1 MLKPKSDSLQI
12 LDDPLLGVVVNDL
25 EEVQI
30 RCSRSAQ
37 GLIELGNTRRVVAET
52 KANEF
57 SSRSHAIVQISLE
70 RPEGDSIV
78 TAKLSLVDLA
88 GS

>member
-1 MLKPKSDSLQI
+1 MEIHS
-12 LDDPLLGVVVNDL
+12 
-25 EEVQI
+25 
-30 RCSRSAQ
+30 SRSAQ
-37 GLIELGNTRRVVAET
+37 ALIELGNTRRMVAET

-57 SSRSHAIVQISLE
+57 SSRSHATVQITIE
-70 RPEGDSIV
+70 REVEDKIL

>member
-1 MLKPKSDSLQI
+1 MEIHS
-12 LDDPLLGVVVNDL
+12 
-25 EEVQI
+25 
-30 RCSRSAQ
+30 SRSAQ
-37 GLIELGNTRRVVAET
+37 ALIELGNTRRMVAET

-57 SSRSHAIVQISLE
+57 SSRSHAIVQITIE
-70 RPEGDSIV
+70 REVEDKIL